1 MIEINLSPGA
11 GKKKSSRGGGGGG
24 GGPKMNFGASLS
36 GLTKRIKD
44 KYLAAAVVSVIAG
57 VGAIA
62 FLYTTQSA
70 RASTLQ
76 ERLDKAVEDSTHYAA
91 VVADQIKVEAK
102 RDTLLHD
109 INLIKSIDEDRF
121 VWPHILDEVSKALP
135 QYTWITNLGYAGT
148 PQGAQAAPTGPQ
160 QPGAPKPASDS
171 ASGGKKK
178 KAKLST
184 EIVHDTVRIRMIGMT
199 VDIQALTRF
208 MRQLEASP
216 FLQDVQLEKSE
227 LALADGKEVTQFTL
241 NATFTRPDTTA
252 ISRVPLSVS
261 VR

>member
-1 MIEINLSPGA
+1 MIEINLSPGT

-24 GGPKMNFGASLS
+24 PKMNLGTSFGGFSKS
-36 GLTKRIKD
+36 VKD
-44 KYLAAAVVSVIAG
+44 KFLAAAVLAVVIG
-57 VGAIA
+57 LGAIA
-62 FLYTTQSA
+62 SLYTTQTA
-70 RASTLQ
+70 RASALQ

-102 RDTLLHD
+102 RDTLLRD
-109 INLIKSIDEDRF
+109 INLIKSIDADRF

-148 PQGAQAAPTGPQ
+148 PQGASAAPTGPQ
-160 QPGAPKPASDS
+160 QPGAPKPATDS
-171 ASGGKKK
+171 ASLGKKK
-178 KAKLST
+178 SKKIQT
-184 EIVHDTVRIRMIGMT
+184 EIVPDTIHIRMIGMT

-216 FLQDVQLEKSE
+216 FLADVQLEKSE

-241 NATFTRPDTTA
+241 NATYSRPDT
-252 ISRVPLSVS
+252 SMLNRVPLSVS